1 MTSKIPAFSVILLL
15 ILKNS
20 IYLRAEDDKPPY
32 KVVLDKLVKEKEAE
46 HIVKT
51 DLTFDKVDSEVLVN
65 GQMEQLVDLDN
76 NYKSLIIIHH
86 ADEPEGEYKKIM
98 TLPKKGICELMQKQY
113 KNYFYESLKEHANA
127 PDPDA
132 CPIVKETYVIKDY
145 PLDSSKMQKFLR
157 PGYYRIE
164 GFLYHND
171 QDVLKY
177 SIYAHV
183 DETSEAFDCFLHA
196 SFLAFVTTLLHCF
209 TPQLVDDLKDFTLK
223 KKIYFSVGN
232 GAIVDIIL
240 DNFLYPIPAGHKAK
254 SEAEGR
260 KGVTLFYIYHLTL
273 DVDYL
278 EFLEMMPG
286 DGHTIYVHD

>member
-1 MTSKIPAFSVILLL
+1 MASKKMSAILAIFLF

-20 IYLRAEDDKPPY
+20 IYSRAENDKPPY
-32 KVVLDKLVKEKEAE
+32 KVVLDKLIKEKEAE

-51 DLTFDKVDSEVLVN
+51 DLTFDKVGDEVLVN

-76 NYKSLIIIHH
+76 NYKSVIFIYH

-132 CPIVKETYVIKDY
+132 CPIVKETYIVKDY
-145 PLDSSKMQKFLR
+145 PLDSSKIQKFLR

-171 QDVLKY
+171 VDVLKY
-177 SIYAHV
+177 SVYAHV
-183 DETSEAFDCFLHA
+183 DET
-196 SFLAFVTTLLHCF
+196 
-209 TPQLVDDLKDFTLK
+209 
-223 KKIYFSVGN
+223 
-232 GAIVDIIL
+232 
-240 DNFLYPIPAGHKAK
+240 
-254 SEAEGR
+254 
-260 KGVTLFYIYHLTL
+260 
-273 DVDYL
+273 
-278 EFLEMMPG
+278 
-286 DGHTIYVHD
+286 

>member
-1 MTSKIPAFSVILLL
+1 MVNKWVLVYISTPNKLLINMTSKISAILVIFLL

-32 KVVLDKLVKEKEAE
+32 KVVLDKLVKEQEAE

-51 DLTFDKVDSEVLVN
+51 DLTFDKVGDEVLVN

-76 NYKSLIIIHH
+76 NYKVCKKLKVKTELLFFKLFFLQSLIVVHH
-86 ADEPEGEYKKIM
+86 ADEPDGEYKKIM

-132 CPIVKETYVIKDY
+132 CPIVKETYIIKDY
-145 PLDSSKMQKFLR
+145 PLDSSKIQKFLR

-164 GFLYHND
+164 GSLYHND
-171 QDVLKY
+171 QEVLKY

-183 DETSEAFDCFLHA
+183 DET
-196 SFLAFVTTLLHCF
+196 
-209 TPQLVDDLKDFTLK
+209 
-223 KKIYFSVGN
+223 
-232 GAIVDIIL
+232 
-240 DNFLYPIPAGHKAK
+240 
-254 SEAEGR
+254 
-260 KGVTLFYIYHLTL
+260 
-273 DVDYL
+273 
-278 EFLEMMPG
+278 
-286 DGHTIYVHD
+286 